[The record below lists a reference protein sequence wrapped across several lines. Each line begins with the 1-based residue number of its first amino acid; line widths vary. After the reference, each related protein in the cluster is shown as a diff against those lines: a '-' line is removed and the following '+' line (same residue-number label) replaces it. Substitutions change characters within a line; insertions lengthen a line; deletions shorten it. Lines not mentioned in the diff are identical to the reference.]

1 MYKGKKLNCPTL
13 RLDIIV
19 EDKVI
24 IEIKAIKELTNVNKK
39 QLYTYLKL
47 TDKRL
52 GILGNFDTD
61 NIRDSIKRVVN
72 GLVS

>member
-1 MYKGKKLNCPTL
+1 MLSCTPL

-24 IEIKAIKELTNVNKK
+24 IEIKAIKELTGVNKK

-47 TDKRL
+47 TDKKL
-52 GILGNFDTD
+52 GILVNFDTD
-61 NIRDSIKRVVN
+61 NIVDSIKRVVN